1 VVAHEDLIKEA
12 EKYCNLLKRN
22 PPLAMKI
29 IKAYIL
35 EERRTLLHKYH
46 MMHAMYLSPQMTSE
60 DFRDCRAAAKEKR
73 APQFKGR

>member
-1 VVAHEDLIKEA
+1 
-12 EKYCNLLKRN
+12 
-22 PPLAMKI
+22 MKI